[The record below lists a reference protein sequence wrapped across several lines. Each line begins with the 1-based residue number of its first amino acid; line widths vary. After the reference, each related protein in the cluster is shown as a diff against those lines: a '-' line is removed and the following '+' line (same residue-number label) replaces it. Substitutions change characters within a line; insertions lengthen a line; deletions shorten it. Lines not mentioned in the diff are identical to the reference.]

1 MQSLQ
6 PVLLSLSIASL
17 TLLGACGSTP
27 TTTSS
32 TPASTTTKPVETAI
46 AKVSPSPSITKPE
59 AKSDNS
65 KKAGQVIESGI
76 YHLELVPEKEENSTH
91 LDFFLQKS
99 DNHEAIADAKVT
111 AQIQIP
117 DGTQQNL
124 DLKYDVDGKHY
135 TVTLPSKA
143 AGEYK
148 VAVLSDIKGEKVNGR
163 FSFKR

>member
-1 MQSLQ
+1 MQSFK
-6 PVLLSLSIASL
+6 PVLLSLSVACL
-17 TLLGACGSTP
+17 ALLGACGSNTP
-27 TTTSS
+27 S
-32 TPASTTTKPVETAI
+32 ASTTTKPTETAI
-46 AKVSPSPSITKPE
+46 AKASPAPSMAQPQTKR
-59 AKSDNS
+59 DNS
-65 KKAGQVIESGI
+65 KQSGQVIESGI

-99 DNHEAIADAKVT
+99 DNHDPVSDAKVT
-111 AQIQIP
+111 AQVQLP

-124 DLKYDVDGKHY
+124 DLTYDAGGKHY

-148 VAVLSDIKGEKVNGR
+148 VAILSDIKGEKVNGR